1 MESTEHPKSQ
11 GIQVIA
17 RAASILR
24 LLGQETKGMSLGQI
38 ATQVQLPRSTV
49 QRIVAALAEEG
60 FVESGQEDG
69 DGGITL
75 GPQLR
80 SLARA
85 SEMGTGEKLQPHL
98 KRLSEV
104 TGETVDLAVLE
115 GCRMRFIDQIEGIHR
130 LRTVSR
136 VGETFPLSNT
146 ASGKAALACLSVE
159 RAADLVYKELQIK
172 GHVETSSRAE
182 PVSERLSRQLAEIRN
197 GALATDENEH
207 TDGICALG
215 FAFEDEKGD
224 IFALSIPV
232 PSSRYGRVKA
242 VLSVAMKQCRAD
254 LTTSF
259 GLSEPAVTAV

>member
-1 MESTEHPKSQ
+1 METAESPKNQ

-24 LLGQETKGMSLGQI
+24 LLGQETGGMSLGQI
-38 ATQVQLPRSTV
+38 ASQVQLPRSTV

-60 FVESGQEDG
+60 FVANRQGE
-69 DGGITL
+69 GGITL

-85 SEMGTGEKLQPHL
+85 SDVGTREKLQPYL

-115 GCRMRFIDQIEGIHR
+115 GYQMRFVDQIEGSHR

-136 VGETFPLSNT
+136 IGETFPLSNT
-146 ASGKAALACLSVE
+146 ANGKAALACLSAE
-159 RAADLVYKELQIK
+159 RVADLVYRELQMK
-172 GHVETSSRAE
+172 GHDDTASRAGS
-182 PVSERLSRQLAEIRN
+182 VSAQLSRQLAEIRN

-215 FAFEDEKGD
+215 FAFTDDKGD

-232 PSSRYGRVKA
+232 PSTRYGRVKA
-242 VLSVAMKQCRAD
+242 VLSVAMVQCRSD
-254 LTTSF
+254 LTAGVDQTAA
-259 GLSEPAVTAV
+259 AVIAV

>member
-11 GIQVIA
+11 SIQVIA

-24 LLGQETKGMSLGQI
+24 LLGQETNGMSLGQI

-60 FVESGQEDG
+60 FVESGQG

-136 VGETFPLSNT
+136 VGESFPLSNT
-146 ASGKAALACLSVE
+146 ASGKAALACLSVK
-159 RAADLVYKELQIK
+159 RAADLVYKELQMT

-215 FAFEDEKGD
+215 FAFEDEKGG